1 MMTLVLTAVPAGL
14 RGDLTKWLME
24 ISAGVFVGDPGARIR
39 EELWQR
45 VVAESVRGRAI
56 MVYNAATE
64 QGFAVRTHNH
74 DWQPRDFDGAVLM
87 YRPSNKT
94 QSMDSKQ
101 VAWSLARARQKSL
114 QPSWV
119 ERRDAASRY
128 ENGSEPS

>member
-1 MMTLVLTAVPAGL
+1 MTLVLTAVPAGL
-14 RGDLTKWLME
+14 RGDLTKWLIE

-45 VVAESVRGRAI
+45 VVDESVRGRAI

-64 QGFAVRTHNH
+64 QGFTVRTHNH

-87 YRPSNKT
+87 HRPSKKA
-94 QSMDSKQ
+94 QGKDPKQ
-101 VAWSLARARQKSL
+101 PAWSLARARQKSL
-114 QPSWV
+114 RPSWA

-128 ENGSEPS
+128 KNDSKPN